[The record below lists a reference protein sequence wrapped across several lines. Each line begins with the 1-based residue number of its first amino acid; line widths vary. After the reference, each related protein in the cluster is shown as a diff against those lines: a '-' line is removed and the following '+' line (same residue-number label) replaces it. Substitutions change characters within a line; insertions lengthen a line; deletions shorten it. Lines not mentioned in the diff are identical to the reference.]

1 MVVEGLP
8 GSQVRSGIMVTDVR
22 TYPSDLTDD
31 RWEMIRTLIP
41 ASPPIGDDRRTS
53 IRSVVNAIFYLSRAG
68 CAWRMLPKDFPPWQ
82 TVYGYFARWKHDGTW
97 QAIHDALRCQ
107 VRKRDG
113 RQEQPSAAI
122 VDSQSVKTTE
132 KGGRTA
138 TMLARKSTAASDI
151 SS

>member
-1 MVVEGLP
+1 MKA
-8 GSQVRSGIMVTDVR
+8 DVR
-22 TYPSDLTDD
+22 MYPSDLTNGQWDL
-31 RWEMIRTLIP
+31 IRKLIP
-41 ASPPIGDDRRTS
+41 PSPPIGDDRRTS
-53 IRSVVNAIFYLSRAG
+53 MRRVVNAIFYISRGG

-82 TVYGYFARWKHDGTW
+82 TVYGYFARWKRDGTW

-107 VRKRDG
+107 VRKRAG
-113 RQEQPSAAI
+113 REEQPTAAI

-138 TMLARKSTAASDI
+138 TTPARRSTAASGI